1 MDEIGQE
8 VFKRQTGSAPTFQS
22 IDGVGPKTAEKVK
35 GTIVEGT
42 GRIQAPQDVSDLT
55 DDQLADKAGISKTR
69 ARKVIK
75 GAGGNPD
82 REPRRRSTGSVSAA
96 GIKLPQG
103 EFVTEVS
110 DQDKAEAKFSTS
122 RNRGIGRSQNAA
134 IADKNKRAPVTTDFE
149 RWKDNKGE
157 LDFPG
162 VDTPTE
168 SPDVR
173 PKDLRQEQRP
183 NTTDPKQS
191 AAARATVPDAP
202 STERN
207 TAAPLPF
214 TTDLGQRDV
223 SLAPEEAFEGVG
235 SSGMAS
241 ESREDVPITDR
252 FARFDADARDEAR
265 ELDEIAAQGPQPPDN
280 ANNGRGLNQLDEQAL
295 DAGVAVAGFASDQF
309 DPTDEDTP
317 NAMGLGIRAQ
327 GPLSAA
333 KVTDDDPDL
342 GDETVGTLRETV
354 DYLESEY
361 EGDPR
366 EELPGFDEFSS
377 AVRQEAKSRGDR

>member
-1 MDEIGQE
+1 MNEIGQE

-35 GTIVEGT
+35 GTIVEGE

-55 DDQLADKAGISKTR
+55 DDTLADKAGISKTR

-134 IADKNKRAPVTTDFE
+134 IADKGKRAPVTTDYE
-149 RWKDNKGE
+149 RWKSNKGE

-162 VDTPTE
+162 VDTPTD

-173 PKDLRQEQRP
+173 PKDLRQDQRP
-183 NTTDPKQS
+183 NTTDPEADRQAVERASVDMSAPGNGAFLLEDQS
-191 AAARATVPDAP
+191 AAGVDG
-202 STERN
+202 SDIGEEFVS
-207 TAAPLPF
+207 AA
-214 TTDLGQRDV
+214 GESRDV
-223 SLAPEEAFEGVG
+223 SLAPDEAFFGVG
-235 SSGMAS
+235 ATSGRSIGGFSGTYGGEESPVS
-241 ESREDVPITDR
+241 EPEPPEAAIEEQDRLVDRDKRERAAERQDALDPQS
-252 FARFDADARDEAR
+252 DAD
-265 ELDEIAAQGPQPPDN
+265 P
-280 ANNGRGLNQLDEQAL
+280 
-295 DAGVAVAGFASDQF
+295 F
-309 DPTDEDTP
+309 
-317 NAMGLGIRAQ
+317 
-327 GPLSAA
+327 
-333 KVTDDDPDL
+333 
-342 GDETVGTLRETV
+342 
-354 DYLESEY
+354 
-361 EGDPR
+361 
-366 EELPGFDEFSS
+366 EFSAEGIGES
-377 AVRQEAKSRGDR
+377 VELFGGDR